1 MMKRL
6 FPTALAVLLL
16 LFAGCTAKPDTSD
29 QSKPAEYY
37 LTDTDLPLDDAAR
50 LRAAP
55 DFLTA
60 EQQTLYRQA
69 FALYSA
75 MFDGETTG
83 IDDAFPAANG
93 QTECDE
99 YTPDGSDY
107 TYISSHSRW
116 QSWADFDRVIHALF
130 TDTFWSACNDNGNAP
145 IYLEHDGQ
153 LFILDCAYGD
163 QYYNSNIP
171 DEFALTARADD
182 RIDFTVTAH
191 YSYPYPRQD
200 ETEAERDERLKTSY
214 EYTRTYPVTLI
225 YTDAGWRFDAFATPN
240 QADMQ
245 LIGEWDGVEETDFYN
260 ARTSLSAAELPV
272 SK

>member
-16 LFAGCTAKPDTSD
+16 LLAGCTAKPDTSD
-29 QSKPAEYY
+29 QSKPTDYY

-83 IDDAFPAANG
+83 IDDAFPAADG
-93 QTECDE
+93 QAEYDE

-130 TDTFWSACNDNGNAP
+130 TDTFWSACNDDGNAP
-145 IYLEHDGQ
+145 IYIEHDGQ

-171 DEFALTARADD
+171 DEFTLTA
-182 RIDFTVTAH
+182 
-191 YSYPYPRQD
+191 
-200 ETEAERDERLKTSY
+200 
-214 EYTRTYPVTLI
+214 
-225 YTDAGWRFDAFATPN
+225 
-240 QADMQ
+240 
-245 LIGEWDGVEETDFYN
+245 
-260 ARTSLSAAELPV
+260 
-272 SK
+272 

>member
-16 LFAGCTAKPDTSD
+16 LLAGCTAKPDTSN

-83 IDDAFPAANG
+83 IDDAFPPQAAKPS
-93 QTECDE
+93 T
-99 YTPDGSDY
+99 TSTRRMAPTIPTSAPTAVGSPGL
-107 TYISSHSRW
+107 T
-116 QSWADFDRVIHALF
+116 
-130 TDTFWSACNDNGNAP
+130 
-145 IYLEHDGQ
+145 
-153 LFILDCAYGD
+153 
-163 QYYNSNIP
+163 
-171 DEFALTARADD
+171 LTASSTRCSPIRSGLTAMTTATH
-182 RIDFTVTAH
+182 RSTSSTTVGFLSSTA
-191 YSYPYPRQD
+191 P
-200 ETEAERDERLKTSY
+200 T
-214 EYTRTYPVTLI
+214 
-225 YTDAGWRFDAFATPN
+225 ATNITTATFPTN
-240 QADMQ
+240 
-245 LIGEWDGVEETDFYN
+245 L
-260 ARTSLSAAELPV
+260 L
-272 SK
+272 

>member
-16 LFAGCTAKPDTSD
+16 LLAGCTAKPNTSN

-83 IDDAFPAANG
+83 IDDAFPAAGG
-93 QTECDE
+93 QTEYDE
-99 YTPDGSDY
+99 YTPEWL
-107 TYISSHSRW
+107 R
-116 QSWADFDRVIHALF
+116 L
-130 TDTFWSACNDNGNAP
+130 
-145 IYLEHDGQ
+145 YLHQ
-153 LFILDCAYGD
+153 LPQPLAVLG
-163 QYYNSNIP
+163 
-171 DEFALTARADD
+171 
-182 RIDFTVTAH
+182 
-191 YSYPYPRQD
+191 
-200 ETEAERDERLKTSY
+200 
-214 EYTRTYPVTLI
+214 
-225 YTDAGWRFDAFATPN
+225 
-240 QADMQ
+240 
-245 LIGEWDGVEETDFYN
+245 
-260 ARTSLSAAELPV
+260 
-272 SK
+272 

>member
-16 LFAGCTAKPDTSD
+16 LLAGCTAKPDTSN

-83 IDDAFPAANG
+83 IDDAFPAADG
-93 QTECDE
+93 QAEYDE

-107 TYISSHSRW
+107 
-116 QSWADFDRVIHALF
+116 
-130 TDTFWSACNDNGNAP
+130 
-145 IYLEHDGQ
+145 
-153 LFILDCAYGD
+153 
-163 QYYNSNIP
+163 NSNIP
-171 DEFALTARADD
+171 DEYTLTSRTDD

-191 YSYPYPRQD
+191 YSYPYPRWD
-200 ETEAERDERLKTSY
+200 ETDDERDKRLETSY

-245 LIGEWDGVEETDFYN
+245 LIGEWDGVEETDFY
-260 ARTSLSAAELPV
+260 LPNN
-272 SK
+272 

>member
-16 LFAGCTAKPDTSD
+16 LLAGCTAKPDTSD
-29 QSKPAEYY
+29 QSKPTDYY

-50 LRAAP
+50 LRTAP

-83 IDDAFPAANG
+83 IDDAFPAADG
-93 QTECDE
+93 QAEYDE

-116 QSWADFDRVIHALF
+116 QSWADLDRVVYALF
-130 TDTFWSACNDNGNAP
+130 TNALWSAM
-145 IYLEHDGQ
+145 
-153 LFILDCAYGD
+153 
-163 QYYNSNIP
+163 
-171 DEFALTARADD
+171 T
-182 RIDFTVTAH
+182 TVTRR
-191 YSYPYPRQD
+191 S
-200 ETEAERDERLKTSY
+200 TSS
-214 EYTRTYPVTLI
+214 TTVGFLSSTAPT
-225 YTDAGWRFDAFATPN
+225 ATNITTATFPTN
-240 QADMQ
+240 
-245 LIGEWDGVEETDFYN
+245 
-260 ARTSLSAAELPV
+260 SL
-272 SK
+272 

>member
-1 MMKRL
+1 MKRL
-6 FPTALAVLLL
+6 ISITSALLFLLSGCGQKDDPTAP
-16 LFAGCTAKPDTSD
+16 KQNDT
-29 QSKPAEYY
+29 ECYY
-37 LTDTDLPLDDAAR
+37 LSQKDFPLQEGQPNAV
-50 LRAAP
+50 P
-55 DFLTA
+55 NFLDET
-60 EQQTLYRQA
+60 QQFLYCQA

-83 IDDAFPAANG
+83 IDDVFPAADG
-93 QTECDE
+93 QTGYDE

-130 TDTFWSACNDNGNAP
+130 TDTFWSACNDDGNAP
-145 IYLEHDGQ
+145 IYIEHDGR

-171 DEFALTARADD
+171 DEFTLTVQTDD

-191 YSYPYPRQD
+191 YSYPYPRRD
-200 ETEAERDERLKTSY
+200 ETEAERDERLETSY

-225 YTDAGWRFDAFATPN
+225 YTDAG
-240 QADMQ
+240 
-245 LIGEWDGVEETDFYN
+245 
-260 ARTSLSAAELPV
+260 
-272 SK
+272 

>member
-16 LFAGCTAKPDTSD
+16 LLAGCTAKPDTSN

-37 LTDTDLPLDDAAR
+37 LTDTDLPLDDAAQ

-83 IDDAFPAANG
+83 IDDAFPAADG
-93 QTECDE
+93 QAEYDE

-116 QSWADFDRVIHALF
+116 QSWADFDRVVYALF
-130 TDTFWSACNDNGNAP
+130 TNALWSACNDNGNAP
-145 IYLEHDGQ
+145 IYIEHDGR

-171 DEFALTARADD
+171 VSYTHLT
-182 RIDFTVTAH
+182 
-191 YSYPYPRQD
+191 
-200 ETEAERDERLKTSY
+200 
-214 EYTRTYPVTLI
+214 
-225 YTDAGWRFDAFATPN
+225 
-240 QADMQ
+240 
-245 LIGEWDGVEETDFYN
+245 
-260 ARTSLSAAELPV
+260 LPTILRV
-272 SK
+272 

>member
-16 LFAGCTAKPDTSD
+16 LLAGCTAKPDTSN

-37 LTDTDLPLDDAAR
+37 LTDTDLPLDDAAQ

-83 IDDAFPAANG
+83 IDDAFPAADG
-93 QTECDE
+93 QAEYDE

-116 QSWADFDRVIHALF
+116 QSWADFDRVVYADEVNWISVPGLTEPLRVTARTRYHQVEQPATVFPAEGGFRLEF
-130 TDTFWSACNDNGNAP
+130 DQPQRAPTPGQAVVLYDGEQNLLKLLQPQEDMKYIVVVPRIDMVSTVRLPNAP
-145 IYLEHDGQ
+145 C
-153 LFILDCAYGD
+153 LFA
-163 QYYNSNIP
+163 
-171 DEFALTARADD
+171 TV
-182 RIDFTVTAH
+182 DFCG
-191 YSYPYPRQD
+191 QD
-200 ETEAERDERLKTSY
+200 EPEVRFYSEEATEHED
-214 EYTRTYPVTLI
+214 
-225 YTDAGWRFDAFATPN
+225 
-240 QADMQ
+240 
-245 LIGEWDGVEETDFYN
+245 
-260 ARTSLSAAELPV
+260 
-272 SK
+272 

>member
-1 MMKRL
+1 MLKSNIKRTSTMMKRL

-16 LFAGCTAKPDTSD
+16 LLAGCTAKPDTSN

-83 IDDAFPAANG
+83 IDDAFPAADG
-93 QTECDE
+93 QAEYDE

-107 TYISSHSRW
+107 
-116 QSWADFDRVIHALF
+116 
-130 TDTFWSACNDNGNAP
+130 
-145 IYLEHDGQ
+145 
-153 LFILDCAYGD
+153 
-163 QYYNSNIP
+163 NSNIP
-171 DEFALTARADD
+171 DEYTLTSRTDD

-191 YSYPYPRQD
+191 YSYPYPRWD
-200 ETEAERDERLKTSY
+200 ETDDERDKRLETSY
-214 EYTRTYPVTLI
+214 EYTRIYPVTLI

-245 LIGEWDGVEETDFYN
+245 LIGEWDGVEETDFY
-260 ARTSLSAAELPV
+260 LPNN
-272 SK
+272 

>member
-1 MMKRL
+1 MLKSNIKRTSTMMKRL

-16 LFAGCTAKPDTSD
+16 LLAGCTAKPDTSD
-29 QSKPAEYY
+29 QSKPTDYY

-83 IDDAFPAANG
+83 IDDAFPAAGG
-93 QTECDE
+93 QTEYDE

-116 QSWADFDRVIHALF
+116 QSSTRC
-130 TDTFWSACNDNGNAP
+130 SP
-145 IYLEHDGQ
+145 IRSG
-153 LFILDCAYGD
+153 
-163 QYYNSNIP
+163 
-171 DEFALTARADD
+171 LTAMTTATHRSTLST
-182 RIDFTVTAH
+182 TVGFLSSTA
-191 YSYPYPRQD
+191 P
-200 ETEAERDERLKTSY
+200 T
-214 EYTRTYPVTLI
+214 
-225 YTDAGWRFDAFATPN
+225 ATNITTATFPTN
-240 QADMQ
+240 
-245 LIGEWDGVEETDFYN
+245 
-260 ARTSLSAAELPV
+260 SL
-272 SK
+272 